1 MQYIESKAHKSRLR
15 KIRENNDFPFPEE
28 KLEPTIRGCEG
39 YLFGQWHVLSS
50 SSDSLVNAH
59 DKCIDSIQ
67 CGCCCCYFHRI
78 CQSVVPLCATSD
90 MGAFKLC
97 AKYLP
102 VFFPLL
108 NFHMIS
114 KKVDY
119 MHCGVQWPP
128 NAATEST
135 TVQ

>member
-15 KIRENNDFPFPEE
+15 KIRENNDFPF
-28 KLEPTIRGCEG
+28 
-39 YLFGQWHVLSS
+39 FVLSS